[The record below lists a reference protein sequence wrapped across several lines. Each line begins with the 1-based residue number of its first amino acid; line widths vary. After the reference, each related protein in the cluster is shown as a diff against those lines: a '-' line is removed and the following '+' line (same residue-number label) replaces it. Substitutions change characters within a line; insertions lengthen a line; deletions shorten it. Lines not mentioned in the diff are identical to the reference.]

1 MTPADRI
8 LAASGE
14 MPERPK
20 GVDSKSTVSLW
31 HRGFESLSLRQS
43 QINFGIY
50 FLNLANIFAD
60 NHGGEPCEA
69 LAENSSDH

>member
-1 MTPADRI
+1 MTADRI

-31 HRGFESLSLRQS
+31 HRGFESLSLRHTES
-43 QINFGIY
+43 HFRIRQILY
-50 FLNLANIFAD
+50 RK
-60 NHGGEPCEA
+60 
-69 LAENSSDH
+69 S

>member
-1 MTPADRI
+1 MTPADRM

-31 HRGFESLSLRQS
+31 HRGFESLSLRQTKIHFFICFLIS
-43 QINFGIY
+43 QTSLQRIMHWGDAGHY
-50 FLNLANIFAD
+50 
-60 NHGGEPCEA
+60 P
-69 LAENSSDH
+69 